1 MSVKHALLGLL
12 AQRPRHGYELH
23 QAFEAMVGGKDNW
36 EVKPAQV
43 YTTLSR
49 LEKGGFVVQDSIE
62 QDGGPEKVIY
72 SVTEAG
78 LVELQDWLS
87 QPVKTQHQRDEFFLK
102 LVLSLVSE
110 GSRPTKMIYTQR
122 ASLFQELHDLTA
134 QREAADPKSELA
146 YILLMDQAI
155 MRVEA
160 DLRWLDIVET
170 RLDEIADQPLPEP
183 ESRRRGRPPRGDKG
197 STYPP
202 PVE

>member
-110 GSRPTKMIYTQR
+110 GSRPTKMIYAQR